1 MIRTRCF
8 PIASARMLA
17 AGAPLGLTKFR
28 NLRIRE
34 L

>member
-8 PIASARMLA
+8 PIAIASYRDFTLR
-17 AGAPLGLTKFR
+17 LEFRFR